1 MTLHSVVT
9 CSDVIDESIEI
20 INKQE
25 LLEVNDAGSCKHI
38 SLLNNLVDE
47 DELSIIMGNS
57 NGTHSEANYSEL
69 EGFANQKSDEIF
81 IENTEKKSQQNA
93 ADKYI
98 EQKQPEKTRLAAEI

>member
-25 LLEVNDAGSCKHI
+25 LLEVNDAGSCKHV
-38 SLLNNLVDE
+38 SLLNNIVDE

-69 EGFANQKSDEIF
+69 EGFPNQNSDEIF
-81 IENTEKKSQQNA
+81 IANTEKKSQQNA

-98 EQKQPEKTRLAAEI
+98 EQKQPNQYKDYLK